1 MSLSVARFTAAG
13 GARIYAIPVRA
24 FPHLIANTYVVV
36 DGAYA
41 ALIDTGSGAADSN
54 ADLLAGMAALRDEW
68 GEGLEWGDLSRI
80 VITHGHIDHC
90 GGLAF
95 VRGLSDAPAAAHAF
109 DRAAAEN
116 HTAYLAAQ
124 LPAIAAFLRW
134 AGADEAAAEGLARQF
149 TAAWPQSSGASL
161 ADLLAD
167 GDLLD
172 GRLTVIHAP
181 GHCAGQVCLRLG
193 GTLFCADHIL
203 ATTSPRLTPAHLEP
217 HNGLAAYLAAL
228 DRLAALPGITL
239 GLAGHEA
246 PIEDVY
252 GRIAALR
259 EGHLGRLEQILA
271 ICEEPRTIL
280 EIAGIVY
287 AGLRRPPPPLITAQA
302 IAARVEYLQ
311 ERGALEA
318 EGSAEAPRFRR
329 AG

>member
-1 MSLSVARFTAAG
+1 V
-13 GARIYAIPVRA
+13 
-24 FPHLIANTYVVV
+24 
-36 DGAYA
+36 
-41 ALIDTGSGAADSN
+41 
-54 ADLLAGMAALRDEW
+54 
-68 GEGLEWGDLSRI
+68 

-95 VRGLSDAPAAAHAF
+95 VRTLSGAPVAAHSF
-109 DRAAAEN
+109 DLAAVQD

-124 LPAIAAFLRW
+124 VPAIAAFLRW
-134 AGADEAAAEGLARQF
+134 AGAETTADQLARQF
-149 TAAWPQSSGASL
+149 SAAWPQTSGGPVT
-161 ADLLAD
+161 DLLAD
-167 GDLLD
+167 GDVLD
-172 GRLTVIHAP
+172 GRLAVIHAP

-193 GTLFCADHIL
+193 EALFCADHIL

-228 DRLAALPGITL
+228 DRVAALPGISL

-246 PIEDVY
+246 PMDDVY
-252 GRIAALR
+252 RRIAALR
-259 EGHLGRLEQILA
+259 EGHLSRLEQILA

-280 EIAGIVY
+280 EIAEIVY

-302 IAARVEYLQ
+302 IAARAEYLE

-318 EGSAEAPRFRR
+318 VGDAVAPRFRR